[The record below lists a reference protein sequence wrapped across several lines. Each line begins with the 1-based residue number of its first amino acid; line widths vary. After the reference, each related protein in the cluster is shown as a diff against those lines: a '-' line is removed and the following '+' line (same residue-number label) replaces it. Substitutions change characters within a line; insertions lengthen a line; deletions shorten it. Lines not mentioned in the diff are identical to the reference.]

1 MQIIEFFKKLLGIN
15 KSINEVKEVV
25 VEKSSDIKETLN
37 TFSEETKESLSK
49 VKKSVK
55 KDIKVVKEKV
65 KKVASDE
72 TKKPVVR
79 KPRTKKTDK

>member
-49 VKKSVK
+49 VKNS
-55 KDIKVVKEKV
+55 V